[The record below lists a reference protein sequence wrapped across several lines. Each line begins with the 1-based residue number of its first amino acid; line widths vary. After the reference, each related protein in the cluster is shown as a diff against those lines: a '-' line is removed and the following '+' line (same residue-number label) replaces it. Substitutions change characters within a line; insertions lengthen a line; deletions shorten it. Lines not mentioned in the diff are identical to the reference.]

1 MLVIRLTKMIK
12 AKTSPSFCHKLLISL
27 FLLFFSFSAVNAQSK
42 EKVLE
47 KFPNGKVKM
56 KGTMLQNNKVGI
68 WYYYN
73 PAGWIFYKE
82 KWRNGILRWRIEYNE
97 KHQKV
102 RGINGKGEEII
113 YKGCN
118 CKN

>member
-1 MLVIRLTKMIK
+1 MHFLK
-12 AKTSPSFCHKLLISL
+12 AKTKQFFSYKLLISL
-27 FLLFFSFSAVNAQSK
+27 FLLFFSFSNINAQSK
-42 EKVLE
+42 EKVKE
-47 KFPNGKVKM
+47 TFPNGKLKM
-56 KGTMLQNNKVGI
+56 SGAYLQSKKVGI
-68 WYYYN
+68 WFYYN

-82 KWRNGILRWRIEYNE
+82 KWRNGNLMWRIEYNE

-102 RGINGKGEEII
+102 RGLNAKGEEII